1 MEKNLYKEFF
11 HLKNL
16 QKLKKL
22 FRGDD
27 HHIVDLADIKKN
39 KRIQKVKYKK
49 ENYFNFGNSQY

>member
-27 HHIVDLADIKKN
+27 HVIVDLADIKRN

-49 ENYFNFGNSQY
+49 EN